1 MTVLEGLAALLLI
14 LGSVLV
20 LGTVLLA
27 DRAGDR
33 AGPREA
39 SPESPRLKRAA

>member
-1 MTVLEGLAALLLI
+1 VTLLEGLAAVLLI

-20 LGTVLLA
+20 LRTVLLA
-27 DRAGDR
+27 DRAEDR

-39 SPESPRLKRAA
+39 SPEAPRLRKAA

>member
-1 MTVLEGLAALLLI
+1 VTLLEGLAAVLLI

-27 DRAGDR
+27 DLTEGP
-33 AGPREA
+33 AGPLEA
-39 SPESPRLKRAA
+39 ASDAPPLRRAA